1 MQLTRS
7 THGII
12 TRSAC
17 HASLAVQNCG
27 PKIVAVIKM
36 YRGQVLRVQKHMQN
50 YMICGRARIALLERR
65 WREVFYEFQTDL
77 RRQSIVAIQVAKEA
91 GNSVGAV
98 TDDLE
103 DKLVKLSK
111 AVSEAQLL
119 VQRHNLA
126 KQEKNNGAPEFPQ
139 AMGTGSQKG
148 GYRKTNECNKYVLPA
163 IRKQILRN
171 FLRRERKEYRIFS
184 QQYLREKAA
193 VPSFDPADAL
203 RFLDGHQVRF
213 IIELEL
219 CTRHPIDRQCM
230 DLYPFRDPFTRVF
243 SLVWFVCSSA

>member
-1 MQLTRS
+1 M
-7 THGII
+7 
-12 TRSAC
+12 
-17 HASLAVQNCG
+17 QNCG

-50 YMICGRARIALLERR
+50 YMICGRARIGVLERR
-65 WREVFYEFQTDL
+65 WREVFYEYQTDL
-77 RRQSIVAIQVAKEA
+77 RRESIAAIEVAKLA
-91 GNSVGAV
+91 GNSAGAV
-98 TDDLE
+98 ADDLE

-126 KQEKNNGAPEFPQ
+126 KQEKEKEAPQ
-139 AMGTGSQKG
+139 AVFTGSQKG
-148 GYRKTNECNKYVLPA
+148 GYRKTNACNKYVLPA
-163 IRKQILRN
+163 IRKRILRD
-171 FLRRERKEYRIFS
+171 FLRRERKEYRTFS

-213 IIELEL
+213 YLIPIESA
-219 CTRHPIDRQCM
+219 
-230 DLYPFRDPFTRVF
+230 TRVPTDCRLEHVARF
-243 SLVWFVCSSA
+243 L

>member
-50 YMICGRARIALLERR
+50 YMICGRARISVLEKR
-65 WREVFYEFQTDL
+65 WREVFYEFQNDL

-126 KQEKNNGAPEFPQ
+126 KQEKNNGTPEFPQ
-139 AMGTGSQKG
+139 AVGTGSQKG
-148 GYRKTNECNKYVLPA
+148 GYRKT
-163 IRKQILRN
+163 
-171 FLRRERKEYRIFS
+171 
-184 QQYLREKAA
+184 
-193 VPSFDPADAL
+193 
-203 RFLDGHQVRF
+203 
-213 IIELEL
+213 
-219 CTRHPIDRQCM
+219 
-230 DLYPFRDPFTRVF
+230 
-243 SLVWFVCSSA
+243 